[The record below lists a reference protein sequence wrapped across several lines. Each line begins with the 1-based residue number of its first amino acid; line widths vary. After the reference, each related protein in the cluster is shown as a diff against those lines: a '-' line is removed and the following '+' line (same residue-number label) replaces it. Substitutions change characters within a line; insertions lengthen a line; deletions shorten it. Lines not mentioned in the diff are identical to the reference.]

1 LLEDPMTAARNTGG
15 THMQRAAAAMTCAV
29 ALTLSACVT
38 LGPDYIEPRVDWLDK
53 WQPDLYGHVATP
65 ERQTDLD
72 LRFWWQ
78 VFNDPVL
85 NDLIDKAKREN
96 PTLHIAGLRILESRA
111 LLGIASSNR
120 YPQAQQG
127 TGAVTRVDNELK
139 GGQTTT
145 RSQRYTASQA
155 SFDVGWEL
163 DFWGRFRRAIESAEA
178 GYFASIA
185 NQRDVQVLLS
195 AQVADLY
202 FAYRTTLLRIEIA
215 RENAAIQRRSFEITQ
230 RLYEAG
236 EESELDLQQARTQ
249 HLATLATIPDLE
261 ASLIQIRNALSAVLG
276 RTPGDV
282 QELASSTG
290 SLPVID
296 PLVIEEMP
304 ARLLLRRPDV
314 RSAAWQ
320 VAAQSAQI
328 GIAQADY
335 FPAIALLG
343 SIRWSSDTL
352 GPTPDI
358 RSVLAGPAL
367 TWSVFDYG
375 RIRNNVRLQDARLQQ
390 SIEVFQDRVLQAA
403 REIDDAAIRLAKTRE
418 QQAILSDALGA
429 ARRSLGLANTHY
441 QEGYADFQRVLD
453 AQRALFQQAEREL
466 INRGAH
472 IAAIVEL
479 YRAIGG
485 GWIDMTTIELIP
497 ESVRQSM
504 RERTSWG
511 DLLSAPLPELPED
524 QRVRSEASP

>member
-1 LLEDPMTAARNTGG
+1 
-15 THMQRAAAAMTCAV
+15 
-29 ALTLSACVT
+29 
-38 LGPDYIEPRVDWLDK
+38 
-53 WQPDLYGHVATP
+53 
-65 ERQTDLD
+65 
-72 LRFWWQ
+72 
-78 VFNDPVL
+78 
-85 NDLIDKAKREN
+85 
-96 PTLHIAGLRILESRA
+96 
-111 LLGIASSNR
+111 
-120 YPQAQQG
+120 
-127 TGAVTRVDNELK
+127 
-139 GGQTTT
+139 
-145 RSQRYTASQA
+145 
-155 SFDVGWEL
+155 
-163 DFWGRFRRAIESAEA
+163 
-178 GYFASIA
+178 
-185 NQRDVQVLLS
+185 
-195 AQVADLY
+195 
-202 FAYRTTLLRIEIA
+202 
-215 RENAAIQRRSFEITQ
+215 
-230 RLYEAG
+230 
-236 EESELDLQQARTQ
+236 
-249 HLATLATIPDLE
+249 
-261 ASLIQIRNALSAVLG
+261 
-276 RTPGDV
+276 
-282 QELASSTG
+282 
-290 SLPVID
+290 
-296 PLVIEEMP
+296 
-304 ARLLLRRPDV
+304 
-314 RSAAWQ
+314 
-320 VAAQSAQI
+320 
-328 GIAQADY
+328 
-335 FPAIALLG
+335 LLG

-367 TWSVFDYG
+367 SWSVFDYG